1 MNFLIVK
8 CDVCTGQQECDAD
21 RTPMFITNDWINNQ
35 PEEYDFE
42 VYEILQDNTL
52 KCIREYE
59 EGWE

>member
-1 MNFLIVK
+1 
-8 CDVCTGQQECDAD
+8 
-21 RTPMFITNDWINNQ
+21 MFITNDWINNQ